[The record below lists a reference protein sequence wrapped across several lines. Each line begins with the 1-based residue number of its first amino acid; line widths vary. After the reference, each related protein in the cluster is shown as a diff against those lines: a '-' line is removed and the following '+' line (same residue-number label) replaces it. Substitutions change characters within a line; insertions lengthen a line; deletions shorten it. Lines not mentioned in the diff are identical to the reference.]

1 MSQSE
6 PLLPIF
12 QGIPPSAA
20 LAKVPRKQGTGMYDR
35 VETQPGM
42 GDLLADPSGKGAR
55 PASSSACMWLQA
67 STFFKGPARI
77 LGTKGIKDKA
87 LQPLLEW
94 GKASIPQRLHACT
107 PVLLLATG
115 GARSLSKENR
125 EQLLQVDPRRG
136 LFLSICLYGVCQ
148 GAAAGTSEGAF
159 SFVSQAYSRGMLRSI
174 QGGNSLEKG
183 GDQQEQPHQPVLG
196 ILDLGGS
203 SLEVTTNEPRQL
215 LGLSARASPEAIPIN
230 VTVGDAELQ
239 LSTTTYKHCGL
250 MDTWDRSISLLL
262 QGANGVEAKSPS
274 EIKSPPE
281 IKIPCLHRGFSA
293 PYNRH
298 LTYGIA
304 PAITTVYL
312 VGAPDEQRCAKLARA
327 LTKPC
332 TTALQGQGEYV
343 GTSGFYV
350 VPQFLSVATHVPTS
364 PRYEDMRSLA
374 KVFLSMPWDQVQS
387 QLGHHVNVEKYG
399 LWGLYAPTLLGPDGF
414 NLSSTRLTIGTRDM
428 SWTLGAAIVEVSE
441 RLAESQRLTG
451 TTLGLS
457 GACSAEM
464 SRGGAFFLGSAVLL
478 VMVVLAKILI
488 SYVFFSYLRHRAR
501 IPARSFEQ
509 V

>member
-42 GDLLADPSGKGAR
+42 GDLLADPSG
-55 PASSSACMWLQA
+55 
-67 STFFKGPARI
+67 
-77 LGTKGIKDKA
+77 IKDKA

-125 EQLLQVDPRRG
+125 EQLLQRARQVLGDGPFVFQPAWARV
-136 LFLSICLYGVCQ
+136 IT
-148 GAAAGTSEGAF
+148 GTSEGAF